1 MIHPLKL
8 WAALWLTPLEITV
21 AWWREALKA
30 SSIDHDPWADDLLY
44 GIKRKPEEH
53 VQVFDRKNR
62 LVLHQGGKR

>member
-30 SSIDHDPWADDLLY
+30 PSIDPDSWADDLLY
-44 GIKRKPEEH
+44 VVKRKPEGH
-53 VQVFDRKNR
+53 AQVFDLKDR
-62 LVLHQGGKR
+62 LVVHQGGKR